1 MHDFSTVLVA
11 VVPVFCIAI
20 AGVILRRFNWLT
32 EEADKSLMRLTIN
45 LLAPALIFDSILSN
59 QALKQFGNVFLAPV
73 IGFCG
78 VALGM
83 GVALV
88 VRRAVGVQGGKVL
101 GTFAL
106 GIGMYNYGYI
116 PVPLCKTLFPNAPD
130 TLGVLF
136 AHNLGVEVAQWT
148 LGLMLLGGG
157 TANTRWTN
165 MLNGPVVAILISLAI
180 NLCGGER
187 FIPTSVSLA
196 ARMLGQ
202 CAVPMGLIL
211 IGAIIADHLHEFSAR
226 AGWNVIIGSCV
237 LRMGVMPIL
246 FFLVAKF
253 LPCSPELKRVIVLQG
268 AMPSATFCVLLAKHF
283 DGDPPTALRSV
294 IATSVV
300 GLVTIPFWIRVGL
313 KFVGV

>member
-1 MHDFSTVLVA
+1 M
-11 VVPVFCIAI
+11 
-20 AGVILRRFNWLT
+20 RRLEWLT

-59 QALKQFGNVFLAPV
+59 QALKQIGNVLLAPV

-83 GVALV
+83 GVALAL
-88 VRRAVGVQGGKVL
+88 RRVVGVQTGKVL

-148 LGLMLLGGG
+148 MGLMLLGG
-157 TANTRWTN
+157 ASVKMRWTN
-165 MLNGPVVAILISLAI
+165 FLNGPVIAIIVSLAL
-180 NLCGGER
+180 NFLGGDKMV
-187 FIPTSVSLA
+187 PTSVSLA

-226 AGWNVIIGSCV
+226 SGWNVIIGSCV
-237 LRMGVMPIL
+237 FRLGLMPIL
-246 FFLVAKF
+246 FLLVAKF
-253 LPCSPELKRVIVLQG
+253 LPCSAELKRVIIIQG
-268 AMPSATFCVLLAKHF
+268 AMPSATFCVLLAKHY

-294 IATSVV
+294 IGTSVV
-300 GLVTIPFWIRVGL
+300 SLLTIPLWIRFGL
-313 KFVGV
+313 KFAGV